1 MDAYRV
7 RLEAFEGPLDLLMHL
22 IEKNKIDIYDIP
34 IAALTEQYLAYL
46 EQFKE
51 FDLEIASEFLVMAAT
66 LLQIK
71 SRVLLPKPPAAI
83 DSGEEEEDP
92 RQELV
97 ARLLEYR
104 RFKEIC
110 ASLEALAEAQAQVF
124 TRAPQP
130 QAVRYAPLRGLEIGQ
145 LIGAFQAV
153 LEASVDETAL
163 VSREEFNIQDK
174 IADILLLLY
183 KRGGELPFGDV
194 FTRAG
199 TRAEVIASFLAL
211 LELMK
216 RRRIGVRQEGVFTP
230 IFLRLRDGEKEAGEG
245 VL

>member
-1 MDAYRV
+1 MEAYRV
-7 RLEAFEGPLDLLMHL
+7 KLEAFEGPMDLLMHL

-34 IAALTEQYLAYL
+34 IAALTEQYMAYL
-46 EQFKE
+46 EQMKE

-110 ASLEALAEAQAQVF
+110 ASLEALAEAQSQVF
-124 TRAPQP
+124 TRPPQP
-130 QAVRYAPLRGLEIGQ
+130 QAVRYAPLRNLEIGL
-145 LIGAFQAV
+145 LIEAFRAVWEAGA
-153 LEASVDETAL
+153 DETAL

-183 KRGGELPFGDV
+183 KRGGTIPFGDV

-216 RRRIGVRQEGVFTP
+216 RRRVGVCQDGIFAP
-230 IFLRLRDGEKEAGEG
+230 ISLYLRAEEKEADER

>member
-1 MDAYRV
+1 MEAYRV
-7 RLEAFEGPLDLLMHL
+7 KLEAFEGPLDLLMHL

-34 IAALTEQYLAYL
+34 IATLTEQYMAYL

-51 FDLEIASEFLVMAAT
+51 FNLEVASEFLVMAAT

-71 SRVLLPKPPAAI
+71 SRVLLPKAPAAI
-83 DSGEEEEDP
+83 EADEEEEDP

-130 QAVRYAPLRGLEIGQ
+130 QAVRYVPLREMEIGL
-145 LIGAFQAV
+145 LIDAFRTVMEAV
-153 LEASVDETAL
+153 GDEPAL

-174 IADILLLLY
+174 IADILFLLY
-183 KRGGELPFGDV
+183 KSGGELPFDHV

-216 RRRIGVRQEGVFTP
+216 RRRVGVRQAGIFAP
-230 IFLRLRDGEKEAGEG
+230 LFLRLREGEKEADAR